1 MNVKNF
7 VPTDVLKPFI
17 KGYRII
23 ECNEAQHNNVL
34 PNTSVA
40 LAFRIKGRN
49 GYGFQADNA
58 ILPAMVL
65 SGLRKSGRTIHYA
78 PQTATL
84 VVLFEE
90 GGASVFFRQPIHE
103 LFEQSIALA
112 DMITVG
118 EMNRMEDTLAA
129 AYNDAQRIAV
139 VERFLLSRLKSPKP
153 DALILEAVSRIN
165 AAKGMVRIK
174 ELTKD
179 LFISNDA
186 FEKRFR
192 KSIGASPKQFASIVR
207 MSAIVHHRSYERLLD
222 LAFDAGYYDQA
233 HFNKE
238 FKLFTGQTPTEF
250 YKNPLFW

>member
-7 VPTDVLKPFI
+7 APASVLKPFI

-40 LAFRIKGRN
+40 LAFRLKGRN
-49 GYGFQADNA
+49 AYGMQADNT

-65 SGLRKSGRTIHYA
+65 SGLRKSGRAIHYA
-78 PQTATL
+78 AQTATL

-90 GGASVFFRQPIHE
+90 AGASVFFTQPLHE
-103 LFEQSIALA
+103 LFEQSIALGNIIA
-112 DMITVG
+112 AG
-118 EMNRMEDTLAA
+118 EINQVEDLLAA
-129 AYNDAQRIAV
+129 ADTDVQKIAV
-139 VERFLLSRLKSPKP
+139 IEQFLLSRLRSPKS
-153 DALILEAVSRIN
+153 DALIREAVTRIN
-165 AAKGMVRIK
+165 TAKGIVRIK

-192 KSIGASPKQFASIVR
+192 KIVGASPKQFASIVR
-207 MSAIVHHRSYERLLD
+207 MSAIVRQQPYERLLD
-222 LAFDAGYYDQA
+222 IAFDAGYYDQA
-233 HFNKE
+233 HFNKD